1 MQQDVRFSRNLWVLA
16 GFIAVLAVGF
26 LFYVQAEKRVDQAN
40 EVRYQSM
47 VLADELSQTS
57 EDLTNMARNFVS
69 TGNRR
74 YLLNYHAI
82 IAIRNGLLPPPGGYT
97 HNYWSILQDNE
108 PLPPAAGSRA
118 LPLLERFYQAGASEQ
133 ELALLKE
140 AKANSDVLTQIEIR
154 AMNLIEQAEGNVDA
168 VRLQAIGLLFDR
180 NYLEAKA
187 RIMRPIDD
195 FRRLMDQRTQRS
207 LDLAENIAIGYR
219 WLFVALSVGLV
230 LMLWATG
237 KTLQRLMGGSVDRI
251 YALIHRI
258 GTGDFSAKVNLLP
271 WQQNT
276 MLASL
281 AETLHK
287 LQELELARAN
297 ANEALRIAATAFES
311 QDGMYVTDIHYR
323 VLRVNRAFVE
333 LSGYSVEEMVGQLP
347 PMLIS
352 ACHDQAFYQ
361 QIWDGLQQHGRWQGE
376 INDRR
381 KSGETYPAWL
391 TMTAVRDDSG
401 RICNYVATQVDIT
414 ERKQAE
420 DVIKQL
426 AFYDQLTRLPNRR
439 LLLDRLQQ
447 QLAAQGRSGRL
458 GALMF
463 IDLDNFKTLN
473 DTLGHDV
480 GDLMLQQVGARLS
493 ACVREDDTVARL
505 GGDEFVVMLTNLGPG
520 LPDAASQAEA
530 ISEKIIATVTDSYN
544 LAGNDCRISP
554 SIGITLITEHR
565 GNVDELLKQAD
576 IAMYQAKAAGRNT
589 VRFFDPQMQAVINA
603 RAALEADMREAVWRR
618 QFVLYYQPQVDEQ
631 GRLIGAEALL
641 RWQHPQRGMVSPAEF
656 IPLAEECGLIL
667 PIGHWVLETACRQLV
682 AWSGDPATDHLVLAV
697 NVSARQI
704 SLPNFVAEVLAL
716 LQHTGANPARLKLEL
731 TEGMLLQNTEDVISK
746 MLALKAH
753 GVGFSLD
760 DFGTGYS
767 SLSYLKR
774 LPLDQLKID
783 QSFVR
788 DVLADAN
795 DAAIA
800 CTIVALAHSL
810 GLAVIA
816 EGVETPAQ
824 RDFLARNGCRF
835 YQGYLF
841 GRPVPAE
848 TLLATFCPS

>member
-16 GFIAVLAVGF
+16 GFVLVLALGF
-26 LFYVQAEKRVDQAN
+26 ILYVRAESAVDVAN
-40 EVRYQSM
+40 AQRYRSAL
-47 VLADELSQTS
+47 LAGELSQTS
-57 EDLTNMARNFVS
+57 EDLSNMARNYVS

-82 IAIRNGLLPPPGGYT
+82 LAIRNGLQPYPGGYSP
-97 HNYWSILQDNE
+97 NYWSILHDSQ
-108 PLPPAAGSRA
+108 PLPPAADSQA
-118 LPLLERFYQAGASEQ
+118 LPLLERLRRLGVSAD
-133 ELALLKE
+133 ELSLLSE
-140 AKANSDVLTQIEIR
+140 AKTNSDALTQIEMR
-154 AMNLIEQAEGNVDA
+154 AMAMLEQQGEDREAL
-168 VRLQAIGLLFDR
+168 RQKAIGMLFDH

-195 FRRLMDQRTQRS
+195 FAHLQEQRTRQAVAH
-207 LDLAENIAIGYR
+207 AENVATVYR
-219 WLFVALSVGLV
+219 WLFIGLGGGLV
-230 LMLWATG
+230 LMLWSTANI
-237 KTLQRLMGGSVDRI
+237 LRRMMGAGVDRI
-251 YALIHRI
+251 HELLGRI
-258 GTGDFSAKVNLLP
+258 GNGDFSASISLTP
-271 WQQNT
+271 QQHGS

-281 AETLHK
+281 VDTMHK
-287 LQELELARAN
+287 LQELELARSQAG
-297 ANEALRIAATAFES
+297 EALRIAATAFES
-311 QDGMYVTDIHYR
+311 QDGMFVTDAGR
-323 VLRVNRAFVE
+323 RLLRVNQAFCT
-333 LSGYSVEEMVGQLP
+333 LSGFSVAELVGQP
-347 PMLIS
+347 PPLLTA
-352 ACHDQAFYQ
+352 ACHDAAFYQ
-361 QIWDGLQQHGRWQGE
+361 QIWDNLRQQGYWQGE
-376 INDRR
+376 ILDRR
-381 KSGETYPAWL
+381 KNGQAYPAWL
-391 TMTAVRDDSG
+391 TMTAVRDDAG
-401 RICNYVATQVDIT
+401 RISNYVATQVDIT

-420 DVIKQL
+420 DVIRQL
-426 AFYDQLTRLPNRR
+426 AFYDQLTQLPNRR

-505 GGDEFVVMLTNLGPG
+505 GGDEFVVMLTNLSPS
-520 LPDAASQAEA
+520 PQEAAAQAEA
-530 ISEKIIATVTDSYN
+530 VGEKIVATVSDRYD
-544 LAGNDCRISP
+544 LAGHDCRISP
-554 SIGITLITEHR
+554 SIGITLMAQTQ

-656 IPLAEECGLIL
+656 IPLAEESGLIL
-667 PIGHWVLETACRQLV
+667 PIGHWVLETACQQLV
-682 AWSGDPATDHLVLAV
+682 LWSADPATEHLVLAV

-704 SLPNFVAEVLAL
+704 SLPNFVTEVLAL

-731 TEGMLLQNTEDVISK
+731 TEGMLLHNTEDVIGK
-746 MLALKAH
+746 MRALKAH

-788 DVLADAN
+788 DVLADTN

-824 RDFLARNGCRF
+824 RDFLANNGCRL

-848 TLLATFCPS
+848 SLLASFIS